1 MASAAP
7 PPPSWVI
14 LGSIPRVSA
23 TELPPGAADLSLAL
37 KAPPRVALL
46 TIPPR
51 IFPGRTTP
59 DNFPSVIAVDASGL
73 LLLKADQGSATGP
86 TVIDTPRRREF
97 GWRPKI
103 AGYFVLDATTAS
115 AFPLPKPEL
124 VMHQGHLGLISSP
137 GGGGH
142 YMVVEL
148 QPILGRNS
156 KTAYLLRFSSDVG
169 EWVRKPIHYPLP
181 FRMLAPNGVVSYY
194 GRVWWVDLSWCLLT
208 CDPFQDSPVLR
219 VVPLPPGKA
228 LRCREAWGVLDKY
241 RCVRVSG
248 GKLRFVDMYRSSR
261 GPAQIS
267 VWTLTD
273 PDSTEWTLEY
283 EATFTE
289 ICNDASY
296 KATGLPRKVPVLAL
310 IHPTN
315 PDVVYFFL
323 DKYLFGVDVRARKVV
338 ECEVY
343 HLVEPP
349 SELLA
354 TRFVRAWQLP
364 RALCSAGSANE
375 TVDGTSEELQQLH
388 LNGEMTNEN

>member
-1 MASAAP
+1 
-7 PPPSWVI
+7 
-14 LGSIPRVSA
+14 
-23 TELPPGAADLSLAL
+23 
-37 KAPPRVALL
+37 
-46 TIPPR
+46 
-51 IFPGRTTP
+51 
-59 DNFPSVIAVDASGL
+59 
-73 LLLKADQGSATGP
+73 
-86 TVIDTPRRREF
+86 
-97 GWRPKI
+97 
-103 AGYFVLDATTAS
+103 
-115 AFPLPKPEL
+115 
-124 VMHQGHLGLISSP
+124 MHMGHIGLISSP

-148 QPILGRNS
+148 QPMLGSDTVN
-156 KTAYLLRFSSDVG
+156 LLRFSSDAG
-169 EWVRKPIHYPLP
+169 EWVRKSIHYPLP
-181 FRMLAPNGVVSYY
+181 FRLLAPHGVVSYH
-194 GRVWWVDLSWCLLT
+194 GRLWWVDLTWCLLS
-208 CDPFQDSPVLR
+208 CDPFEDTPVLR

-296 KATGLPRKVPVLAL
+296 KATGLPRKIPVLTL

-323 DKYLFGVDVRARKVV
+323 DEHLFGVDVRARKVL
-338 ECEVY
+338 ECEAY
-343 HLVEPP
+343 ELVAL
-349 SELLA
+349 SSQDVA
-354 TRFVRAWQLP
+354 TRFVHAWQPP
-364 RALCSAGSANE
+364 RALCSGSAKE
-375 TVDGTSEELQQLH
+375 TEDGVNEELQKLR
-388 LNGEMTNEN
+388 L